1 MMCLPRTEKNLME
14 FKNASCRILSVFLV
28 LTCLPVAFP
37 GVVEAQIT
45 ENPDTIIKVY
55 GGSFLKTNERR
66 IFVAKDTLISLP
78 FQFKNALEKRN
89 EKALAFYDS
98 LKSKSQKSKLTR
110 VLYDLV
116 IVAPDTSGSI
126 KVNRRSDENFK
137 SFTGLTIKGISIRQ
151 VDVFGGNIFNPADID
166 HSRLEKLLNRTH
178 YNTREEIIRKNL
190 LFSEGDT
197 ISALTLSDNERII
210 RQLPFIDD
218 ARILVVPASGS
229 EAEIII
235 ITKDVYSL
243 GADFTYRGI
252 NKGSVWLYDKN
263 LFGTGHEIKLEIPYS
278 SSSKDSPGIGITYNV
293 NNLAKTFT
301 NLAVNYYDGLG
312 RKSYGASLLRNL
324 VGSETK
330 YAFGISVSRTL
341 TSEDL
346 DTLPVAEPL
355 RYNFQDYWLQRSFML
370 DRQSVT
376 RFVAGIRYI
385 NNNVFRKPEI
395 DPDTYY
401 RLQRYRLYLGSVAI
415 SMQKYYKTSLIYGY
429 GRTEDIPYGLLF
441 SVTGGM
447 EDNEFKNRIYAGSD
461 ASFGFSVSQAGYFH
475 ISAGAGFFLH
485 ESQAEQGVFSGNI
498 RYVSNL
504 TPAGRYMIRNFIN
517 LNYTAGI
524 RRYRDEYISVIKEDA
539 FSTFSN
545 DSLKGSRRLKA
556 GMESVIFSPVNFY
569 GFRFAF
575 FGFAE
580 GVLLEGLDAP
590 TGYRSFLSAI
600 GLGIRI
606 RNDNLVFKT
615 FQIRL
620 GYYPSLPPW
629 SEMSNLIISGENLLR
644 PRNFDPG
651 PPGIQQYR

>member
-1 MMCLPRTEKNLME
+1 M
-14 FKNASCRILSVFLV
+14 
-28 LTCLPVAFP
+28 LTCLSVAFP
-37 GVVEAQIT
+37 GAGKAQVT
-45 ENPDTIIKVY
+45 AYPDTVIKVT
-55 GGSFLKTNERR
+55 GGSFLKTNEKR
-66 IFVAKDTLISLP
+66 IFVAKDTVISLP
-78 FQFKNALEKRN
+78 FRFKNALEKPN

-110 VLYDLV
+110 ALYDLV

-126 KVNRRSDENFK
+126 KVNRRSDENF
-137 SFTGLTIKGISIRQ
+137 STFSGLTIRGISIRQ
-151 VDVFGGNIFNPADID
+151 VDVFGGNIYNPADTD
-166 HSRLEKLLNRTH
+166 HNRLEKLLNRTH

-190 LFSEGDT
+190 LISEGDT
-197 ISALTLSDNERII
+197 ISSLTLTDNERIL

-218 ARILVVPASGS
+218 ARILVVPASES
-229 EAEIII
+229 DAEIII

-263 LFGTGHEIKLEIPYS
+263 IFGTGHEIKLEIPYS
-278 SSSKDSPGIGITYNV
+278 SASDDSPGIGINYNV
-293 NNLAKTFT
+293 TNIAKTFT
-301 NLAVNYYDGLG
+301 NMTVSFYDGLG

-324 VGSETK
+324 VGSETR
-330 YAFGISVSRTL
+330 YAFGISVSRTM

-370 DRQSVT
+370 NRQSVT

-395 DPDTYY
+395 EPDTYY
-401 RLQRYRLYLGSVAI
+401 RLQRYRLYLGSAAI
-415 SMQKYYKTSLIYGY
+415 SMQKYYKTSLIYSY

-441 SVTGGM
+441 SITGGL

-461 ASFGFSVSQAGYFH
+461 ASFGFSLAEAGYFH
-475 ISAGAGFFLH
+475 ISTGAGFFLH
-485 ESQAEQGVFSGNI
+485 EKKTEQGVFTGNI
-498 RYVSNL
+498 KYVSNL

-524 RRYRDEYISVIKEDA
+524 RRYRDEFISVIKEDA
-539 FSTFSN
+539 FSSFTN
-545 DSLKGSRRLKA
+545 DSLKGTRRLKA
-556 GMESVIFSPVNFY
+556 GLESVIFSPVNYY

-580 GVLLEGLDAP
+580 AVLLEGLDAP
-590 TGYRSFLSAI
+590 TGRSSFLSAI
-600 GLGIRI
+600 GLGLRI

-620 GYYPSLPPW
+620 GYYPSLPRW
-629 SEMSNLIISGENLLR
+629 SEMSNLVISGENLLR

-651 PPGIQQYR
+651 PPGVIQYR